1 MFVAIEMAGVLAAG
15 TFGVLLARRMRMD
28 FVGVFSVCFITALG
42 GGTLRD
48 LLLDRHPLFWIEHG
62 HYPVILFVL
71 ALVLSLLPRVPR
83 SMAKWLHLPDALGL
97 GFFTVVGAGY
107 AMQAGCT
114 FFISSLFGVITGVFG
129 GVISDVICNEVPRL
143 FKAAPLYATCSFAGA
158 WVFLLLD
165 RFAPVTELVPVIAS
179 IVATVAL
186 RMAALRWGWQLP
198 EHSDGEG

>member
-1 MFVAIEMAGVLAAG
+1 MFVVLELAGVLAAG

-28 FVGVFSVCFITALG
+28 FIGVFSVCFITALG

-48 LLLDRHPLFWIEHG
+48 LLLSRHPLFWIENP

-71 ALVLSLLPRVPR
+71 ALVLSVLPRVPR

-114 FFISSLFGVITGVFG
+114 FFVSSLFGVITGVFG

-158 WVFLLLD
+158 WTFLLLD
-165 RFAPVTELVPVIAS
+165 QFAPVPEIVPVVVSIA
-179 IVATVAL
+179 VTVLFRLAS
-186 RMAALRWGWQLP
+186 LRWNWHLP
-198 EHSDGEG
+198 EHTDE

>member
-1 MFVAIEMAGVLAAG
+1 MFVVLELAGVLSAG

-28 FVGVFSVCFITALG
+28 FIGVFSVCFITALG

-48 LLLDRHPLFWIEHG
+48 LLLSRHPLFWIENP

-71 ALVLSLLPRVPR
+71 ALILSVLPRVPR

-107 AMQAGCT
+107 ALQAGCT
-114 FFISSLFGVITGVFG
+114 FFISALFGVITGVFG

-143 FKAAPLYATCSFAGA
+143 FKAAPLYATCSFTGA
-158 WVFLLLD
+158 WTFLLLD
-165 RFAPVTELVPVIAS
+165 QYAPVPE
-179 IVATVAL
+179 IVAVTVSIAVTVL
-186 RMAALRWGWQLP
+186 FRLASLRWNWHLP
-198 EHSDGEG
+198 EHTDE

>member
-1 MFVAIEMAGVLAAG
+1 MLVALEMAGVLSAG

-28 FVGVFSVCFITALG
+28 FIGVFSVCFITALG

-48 LLLDRHPLFWIEHG
+48 LLLSRHPLFWIENP

-71 ALVLSLLPRVPR
+71 ALVLSVLPRVPR
-83 SMAKWLHLPDALGL
+83 SMAKWLNLPDALGL

-114 FFISSLFGVITGVFG
+114 FFIASLFGVITGVFG

-143 FKAAPLYATCSFAGA
+143 FTASPLYATCSFVGA
-158 WVFLLLD
+158 WIFVLLD
-165 RFAPVTELVPVIAS
+165 QYAPVSEVVAVAVSIAVTVIFRLAS
-179 IVATVAL
+179 
-186 RMAALRWGWQLP
+186 LRWNWHLP
-198 EHSDGEG
+198 EHSDE